1 MAPTGT
7 TIEPGTVRAF
17 EQEMPVHETWPNEHW
32 RTPARFRTPIRNH
45 PVRAGLAYLR
55 TLLACAVL
63 FGVACVAEAQ
73 EPARPLFQSD
83 VPLTV
88 TLQAPWRELLRK
100 RMRDDRYPALLTYTD
115 HEGRSHRIDATVESR
130 GLTRRRTCLF
140 PPIRIRFA
148 APATQGTVFE
158 GQRSLKMVTHCRAGR
173 RSEQAYVLEMLAYR
187 VYNLATDHS
196 FRVRP
201 LDITYQ
207 DLPGGNQDGP
217 HFAFLIE
224 PLDDMARRNGQ
235 PLISQAKFVPSQFDP
250 PAISRYMLFQY
261 LIGNT
266 DWDVLAGPPDGACCH
281 NARVLVGRAPGGF
294 IAVPYD
300 LDSAGLVNAS
310 YAAPHESL
318 PIKEVT
324 QRLFRG
330 FCLHNGTLAAA
341 HQEFL
346 AHRPAILALIRDEP
360 RLDEARRREAIR
372 YTQEFY
378 DTLDDPTHFERKLS
392 GRCRK

>member
-1 MAPTGT
+1 MVPA
-7 TIEPGTVRAF
+7 R
-17 EQEMPVHETWPNEHW
+17 EQEMPVHETWPNELCTSQAHC
-32 RTPARFRTPIRNH
+32 RTRIRSY
-45 PVRAGLAYLR
+45 PVRAM
-55 TLLACAVL
+55 LACALL
-63 FGVACVAEAQ
+63 FGACVAAAQ
-73 EPARPLFQSD
+73 EPTRPLFQSD
-83 VPLTV
+83 APLTV

-100 RMRDDRYPALLTYTD
+100 RVRDDRYPALLTYADT
-115 HEGRSHRIDATVESR
+115 EGRSHRIDATVESR

-158 GQRSLKMVTHCRAGR
+158 GQRSLKMVTHCRSGR
-173 RSEQAYVLEMLAYR
+173 RPEQSYVLEMLAYR
-187 VYNLATDHS
+187 IYNLATDHS

-207 DLPGGNQDGP
+207 DLQSGKTDGP

-224 PLDDMARRNGQ
+224 SLGDIARRNGQ
-235 PLISQAKFVPSQFDP
+235 RPAPQAEFVPGQFEP
-250 PAISRYMLFQY
+250 SALSRYMLFQY

-266 DWDVLAGPPDGACCH
+266 DWDVLAGPKDGACCH
-281 NARVLVGRAPGGF
+281 NARVLVGRTPGGF

-318 PIKEVT
+318 RIKEVT

-330 FCLHNGTLAAA
+330 FCVHNDALPAAR
-341 HQEFL
+341 QEFL
-346 AHRPAILALIRDEP
+346 GHRAAILALVQEEP
-360 RLDEARRREAIR
+360 RLDESRRREAIR
-372 YTQEFY
+372 YVQDFY
-378 DTLDDPTHFERKLS
+378 EALDNPARFERELS